1 MVCDALG
8 WMHKSEIHICTVSG
22 SKAHTE
28 EGQAMA
34 CQALELF
41 QKDLACQD
49 ISPDVFGPT
58 GWLLE
63 SQAKLELFQG

>member
-1 MVCDALG
+1 
-8 WMHKSEIHICTVSG
+8 
-22 SKAHTE
+22 
-28 EGQAMA
+28 MA

-41 QKDLACQD
+41 QKDPVCQD